1 MIPEELK
8 KININTVDYINT
20 EIKIINRF
28 KKINAI
34 NILEWVDKYAI
45 KYHNA
50 VMKLKK
56 LDIILLENEIYRGD

>member
-1 MIPEELK
+1 MIPNDLRT
-8 KININTVDYINT
+8 ININTVDYINT
-20 EIKIINRF
+20 ELDIINRF

-34 NILEWVDKYAI
+34 SILEWIEKYAV